1 MDIPI
6 RQDRKSM
13 RDIRNRKLCG
23 RWGYR
28 EKDYIIGN
36 FKNVDPFYEEDEEDD
51 YMYFYTDF
59 NYYDPNL
66 YKEGECDFDDMF
78 DYLDFPKSQS

>member
-1 MDIPI
+1 MEDGDIE
-6 RQDRKSM
+6 K
-13 RDIRNRKLCG
+13 
-23 RWGYR
+23 
-28 EKDYIIGN
+28 KDYIIGN

-66 YKEGECDFDDMF
+66 YKEGECDFDDIDTSNITDMSWLF
-78 DYLDFPKSQS
+78 DDRQ